1 MSYFIHRKKNK
12 PVAIPGGTSYLM
24 LSEAQGCVAGF
35 CSGITYFTDDEY
47 PRPAVHSDQEGFII
61 LEGSGWAR
69 VGEEEQRLE
78 PDVCFAVPAGVAHTV
93 KRDPQQKHVKVCWFH
108 ASIVE

>member
-1 MSYFIHRKKNK
+1 LSYFIHRKAGK

-35 CSGITYFTDDEY
+35 CSGITFFTERDY
-47 PRPAVHSDQEGFII
+47 PPAAVHSDQEGFIV

-93 KRDPQQKHVKVCWFH
+93 KRDPGREHVKVCWFH
-108 ASIVE
+108 ASILK